1 MKKFIFL
8 ILLICIGI
16 GAWFLYSE
24 IFSAPAQYAD
34 KVTFEI
40 EKGESVSLVAE
51 KLEEKHIIRS
61 AWFFKKYLSFR
72 KLDTEIREGEFVV
85 ESPIT
90 LARVI
95 NILANPT
102 QAETT
107 VTILPGWDL
116 REIADYFEK
125 QGIVSST
132 DFLAVVG
139 QSAYNYKVE
148 REIAPVVEGDW
159 KIMADKPNFVSY
171 DGYLAPDTYRIFK
184 NATVTEIV
192 QKLIDERENQ
202 FTDQMY
208 ADIAKSGHSVFEVLT
223 MASILER
230 EVRDSKDRKLVSDLF
245 WRRYDQNWALQADS
259 TVHYAVGKNGTVFTT
274 AEDRDSLSP
283 WNTYRYPGLPI
294 GPISTPSLDSIMAS
308 IYPQSNEYWYFLTDK
323 DGVVRYGKTLEE
335 HNLNRQKY
343 L

>member
-1 MKKFIFL
+1 MKKLLFL
-8 ILLICIGI
+8 IIIICGAI
-16 GAWFLYSE
+16 GAWFVHSE

-40 EKGESVSLVAE
+40 SKGETVSQVAK
-51 KLEEKHIIRS
+51 KLEEKHVIRS

-95 NILANPT
+95 NSLANPT

-107 VTILPGWDL
+107 ITILPGWDL

-125 QGIVSST
+125 QGIASST

-159 KIMADKPNFVSY
+159 KIVTDKPNFVSY

-184 NATVTEIV
+184 NATITEIV
-192 QKLIDERENQ
+192 QKLIDEREKQ
-202 FTDQMY
+202 FTEQMY
-208 ADIAKSGHSVFEVLT
+208 KDIEKSGRTVFEVLT

-230 EVRDSKDRKLVSDLF
+230 EVRSEEDKKIVADLF

-259 TVHYAVGKNGTVFTT
+259 TVHYAVGKKGDVFTT

-283 WNTYRYPGLPI
+283 WNTYRYPGLPL
-294 GPISTPSLDSIMAS
+294 GPISTPNIDSIMAA
-308 IYPQSNEYWYFLTDK
+308 IYPEGNDYWYFLTDDK
-323 DGVVRYGKTLEE
+323 GVVRYGKTLEE
-335 HNLNRQKY
+335 HNLNRQKH

>member
-184 NATVTEIV
+184 NATVAEIV
-192 QKLIDERENQ
+192 QKLITERESQ

-208 ADIAKSGHSVFEVLT
+208 ADIVKSGHSVFEVLT

>member
-95 NILANPT
+95 NSLANPT

>member
-259 TVHYAVGKNGTVFTT
+259 TVHYAVNKKGDVFTT
-274 AEDRDSLSP
+274 TEDRDSLSP
-283 WNTYRYPGLPI
+283 WNTYRYPGLPL
-294 GPISTPSLDSIMAS
+294 GPISTPNIDSIMAA
-308 IYPQSNEYWYFLTDK
+308 IYPQSNDYWYFLTDK
-323 DGVVRYGKTLEE
+323 DGVVRYAKSLDE

>member
-125 QGIVSST
+125 QGIASST

-139 QSAYNYKVE
+139 KSAYNYKVE

>member
-24 IFSAPAQYAD
+24 IFTEQAQYTD
-34 KVTFEI
+34 KVTFVI
-40 EKGESVSLVAE
+40 SKGESVSQVAD
-51 KLEEKHIIRS
+51 KLAKEHIIRN
-61 AWFFKKYLSFR
+61 AWLFKKYLTF
-72 KLDTEIREGEFVV
+72 KKMDKEIREGQFEVT
-85 ESPIT
+85 SPIT
-90 LARVI
+90 LARVV
-95 NILANPT
+95 NSLANPT

-107 VTILPGWDL
+107 ITILPGWDL
-116 REIADYFEK
+116 RDIAEYFEK
-125 QGIVSST
+125 NEVASST

-139 QSAYNYKVE
+139 QSAYNYKTA
-148 REIAPVVEGDW
+148 REISPVVEGDW
-159 KIMADKPNFVSY
+159 KVTADKPNFVSY

-184 NATVTEIV
+184 NATVAEIV
-192 QKLIDERENQ
+192 QKLITERESQ

-208 ADIAKSGHSVFEVLT
+208 ADIVKSGHSVFEVLT

-259 TVHYAVGKNGTVFTT
+259 TVHYAVNKKGDVFTT
-274 AEDRDSLSP
+274 TEDRDSLSP
-283 WNTYRYPGLPI
+283 WNTYRYPGLPL
-294 GPISTPSLDSIMAS
+294 GPISTPNIDSIMAA
-308 IYPQSNEYWYFLTDK
+308 IYPQSNDYWYFLTDK
-323 DGVVRYGKTLEE
+323 DGVVRYAKSLDE

>member
-1 MKKFIFL
+1 
-8 ILLICIGI
+8 
-16 GAWFLYSE
+16 
-24 IFSAPAQYAD
+24 
-34 KVTFEI
+34 
-40 EKGESVSLVAE
+40 
-51 KLEEKHIIRS
+51 
-61 AWFFKKYLSFR
+61 
-72 KLDTEIREGEFVV
+72 
-85 ESPIT
+85 
-90 LARVI
+90 
-95 NILANPT
+95 
-102 QAETT
+102 
-107 VTILPGWDL
+107 
-116 REIADYFEK
+116 
-125 QGIVSST
+125 
-132 DFLAVVG
+132 
-139 QSAYNYKVE
+139 
-148 REIAPVVEGDW
+148 
-159 KIMADKPNFVSY
+159 
-171 DGYLAPDTYRIFK
+171 
-184 NATVTEIV
+184 V
-192 QKLIDERENQ
+192 QKLITERESQ

-208 ADIAKSGHSVFEVLT
+208 ADIVKSGHSVFEVLT

>member
-184 NATVTEIV
+184 NATIEEIV
-192 QKLIDERENQ
+192 QKLIDERESQ

-208 ADIAKSGHSVFEVLT
+208 SDIEKSGRTVFEVLT

-230 EVRDSKDRKLVSDLF
+230 EVRSSEDKKIVADLF

-259 TVHYAVGKNGTVFTT
+259 TVHYAVNKKGDVFTT

-283 WNTYRYPGLPI
+283 WNTYRYPGLPL
-294 GPISTPSLDSIMAS
+294 GPISTPNIDSIMAA
-308 IYPQSNEYWYFLTDK
+308 IYPENNDYWYFLTDDK
-323 DGVVRYGKTLEE
+323 GVVIYGKTLEE
-335 HNLNRQKY
+335 HNTNRLKY